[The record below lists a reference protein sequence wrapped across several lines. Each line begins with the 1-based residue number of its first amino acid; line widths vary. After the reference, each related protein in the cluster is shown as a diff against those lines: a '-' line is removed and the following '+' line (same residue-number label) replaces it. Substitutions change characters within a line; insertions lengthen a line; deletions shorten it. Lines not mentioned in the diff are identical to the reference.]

1 MIARIWHGVT
11 LSVCADEYFNYLN
24 RTGVPD
30 YRATAGNEGVLVL
43 RRIEEDKT
51 HFLLISL
58 WESLAAVQQ
67 LAGTEIEKAR
77 YYPEDEN
84 YLLELEPQVQ
94 HYEVLTAPAEAK
106 RDVRS

>member
-11 LSVCADEYFNYLN
+11 PSVGADEYFNYLN
-24 RTGVPD
+24 RTGISD
-30 YRATAGNEGVLVL
+30 YRATAGNKGVLVL
-43 RRIEEDKT
+43 RRLDEGKT

-67 LAGTEIEKAR
+67 FAGTEIEKAQ

-94 HYEVLTAPAEAK
+94 HYEILTAPSEAK
-106 RDVRS
+106 CDVRS